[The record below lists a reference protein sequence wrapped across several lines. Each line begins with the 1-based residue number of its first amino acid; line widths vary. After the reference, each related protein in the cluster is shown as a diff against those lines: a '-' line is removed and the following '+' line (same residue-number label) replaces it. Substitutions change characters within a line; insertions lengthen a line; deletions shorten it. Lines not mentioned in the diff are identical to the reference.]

1 MLWEMRRGLLP
12 LVALL
17 VCAIAG
23 SALAATGDREQ
34 HRFTAADQAAAR
46 SAVLVRSDLG
56 KTGWTGGAKKPDL
69 SPPVPCAN
77 WNPKQSD
84 LVLTGA
90 AETDWKH
97 AGLEIDT
104 EAQVLQT
111 AEMVK
116 LDWQRT
122 VTDPHAIPC
131 LESELKKSLSGAASA
146 KFVSFKRLSFP
157 HIGTFSRAYLTTI
170 DVTSSGKTVP
180 VVIEVVLVGSKR
192 TELTMTSTTAKAL
205 QSVVAPENIRLA
217 RKLVAR
223 AKA

>member
-1 MLWEMRRGLLP
+1 MLSRMRRILL
-12 LVALL
+12 LAVLAMAVA
-17 VCAIAG
+17 AG

-34 HRFTAADQAAAR
+34 HKLNAADQAAAK

-56 KTGWTGGAKKPDL
+56 TTGWTGGAKKPNL

-84 LVLTGA
+84 LVLTGV

-97 AGLEIDT
+97 AGVELDT

-111 AEMVK
+111 AAMVK

-131 LESELKKSLSGAASA
+131 LESQLKKSLTGTPNV
-146 KFVSFKRLSFP
+146 KFVSFKRISFP
-157 HIGTFSRAYLTTI
+157 RIGTFSRAYLTTI
-170 DVTSSGKTVP
+170 DVTSNGASVP
-180 VVIEVVLVGSKR
+180 VVLENVVIGTKR
-192 TELTMTSTTAKAL
+192 TEITMTSTTPKTLQPAL
-205 QSVVAPENIRLA
+205 AAEDIRLA
-217 RKLVAR
+217 RMLVAR